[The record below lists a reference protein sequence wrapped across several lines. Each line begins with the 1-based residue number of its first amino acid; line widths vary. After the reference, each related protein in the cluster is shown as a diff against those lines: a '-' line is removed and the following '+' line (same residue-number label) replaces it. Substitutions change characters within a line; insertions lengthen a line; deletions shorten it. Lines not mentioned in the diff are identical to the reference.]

1 MAQWFGQ
8 VAQTIASK
16 MAQALG
22 YIISNGSQWVS
33 SIASTLASFVS
44 SVISGFV
51 RVVSSVAQY
60 MAQGLSRVISG
71 GSQWVSAIISAMA
84 RFLSSVISGFVNA
97 VSQVQSGMQ
106 RAYSTIIGFVGQFA
120 SAGMDLMRGLVQGIM
135 NGMSWVVNAARNVAK
150 SAVNAA
156 KSALGIHSPSR
167 VFKEIGGYT
176 MQGFGIGIDKEGRS
190 VVSGMGSMA
199 NSITEAFNSNLAV
212 PDITSNM
219 KKVNA
224 NMNAQVQHTHT
235 VQTNPS
241 QRVVRIEMDV
251 NNEALATIVN
261 GQTANDDTVF
271 SF

>member
-1 MAQWFGQ
+1 MVWSSSTNNSF
-8 VAQTIASK
+8 K

-60 MAQGLSRVISG
+60 MAQALSRVISG
-71 GSQWVSAIISAMA
+71 GAQWVSGIVSAMSN
-84 RFLSSVISGFVNA
+84 FVSSVISGFVNA

-106 RAYSTIIGFVGQFA
+106 RAYSTIVGFVGQFA

-235 VQTNPS
+235 IQTNPS

>member
-1 MAQWFGQ
+1 
-8 VAQTIASK
+8 
-16 MAQALG
+16 
-22 YIISNGSQWVS
+22 
-33 SIASTLASFVS
+33 
-44 SVISGFV
+44 
-51 RVVSSVAQY
+51 
-60 MAQGLSRVISG
+60 
-71 GSQWVSAIISAMA
+71 
-84 RFLSSVISGFVNA
+84 
-97 VSQVQSGMQ
+97 
-106 RAYSTIIGFVGQFA
+106 
-120 SAGMDLMRGLVQGIM
+120 MRGLVQGIM